1 MASAEEGALNV
12 ARSFSGFAWRPR
24 LADGRVALMLA
35 QQLDLPEIVARA
47 LAGRGIGVAEA
58 EAYLSPT
65 LRTQLPDPG
74 HLRDMDRAAA
84 RIADAVAAEEG
95 IAVFG
100 DYDVDGATSSALLTR
115 FFRALGR
122 PIEVYIP
129 DRIREGYG
137 PNGPALRALA
147 ARGARVVITV
157 DCGIS
162 AFEALDEAKACGLDV
177 VVVDHHVAEERL
189 PAAHAVINPNRLDEA
204 SPHRQLAAVGVAF
217 LLVIAVNRELRRRGF
232 FNTVR
237 REPDLLQ
244 WLDIVALGT
253 VCDQVRLTGI
263 NRALVAQ
270 GLKVMAGRGNAGL
283 RALADV
289 ARLEQKPEAWHLGF
303 MLGPRINAGGRVGR
317 PDLGARLLATDDDDE
332 ALALARELDAFN
344 AERRE
349 IEAQVLEQALAQADE
364 LAGGR
369 EPDERALLFLAGEN
383 WHPGVIGIV
392 ASRVIE
398 RYHRPVCVA
407 GIDGAMARGSG
418 RSVPGIDLGAA
429 IIAARQEGLL
439 VNGGG
444 HAMAAGFAVARERL
458 AELGS
463 FLEERIARQRA
474 EAGEELGRMLYL
486 DGAIAVR
493 AATPDLIASLN
504 ALAPFG
510 TGNAEPRFVIPAARI
525 GKADV
530 VGENHVRVFVSGD
543 DGGRLKAMA
552 FRAADNPLGR
562 ALLETG
568 GLPLHLAGKL
578 RADTWMGRNEV
589 QMFIDDAA
597 PVA

>member
-1 MASAEEGALNV
+1 V
-12 ARSFSGFAWRPR
+12 ARRFLEAAERHDPSEFEGIERATST
-24 LADGRVALMLA
+24 LAR
-35 QQLDLPEIVARA
+35 
-47 LAGRGIGVAEA
+47 
-58 EAYLSPT
+58 
-65 LRTQLPDPG
+65 
-74 HLRDMDRAAA
+74 HLRDRS
-84 RIADAVAAEEG
+84 R

-217 LLVIAVNRELRRRGF
+217 LLVVAVNRELRRRGF
-232 FNTVR
+232 FNAVR
-237 REPDLLQ
+237 REPDLMQ

-289 ARLEQKPEAWHLGF
+289 ARLDARPEAWHLGF

-349 IEAQVLEQALAQADE
+349 IEAQVLEQALAQAE
-364 LAGGR
+364 EQVGGGA
-369 EPDERALLFLAGEN
+369 PDERALLFLAGEN

-429 IIAARQEGLL
+429 VIAARQEGLL

-486 DGAIAVR
+486 DGAVAVR

-530 VGENHVRVFVSGD
+530 VGENHVRVFVSGA